1 MVQAL
6 RVEGK
11 ERVMLS
17 ILFLSS
23 LAFDVVLGMIT
34 LGIVCRKV
42 YTFSFVLTPF
52 HTDITDCCIVVM
64 SFKVLQVLDKNA
76 ASVAPLRQQGPQRK
90 EPTDLDKLR
99 HKFLVMILT
108 IESLAGGA
116 VLGIIGV
123 FLIDFLRRRTWI
135 FVAFAIC
142 LAALVEHVMLLLTPS
157 IAKTKKSRAK
167 PTKSSSGAADL
178 SSASSTYCGC

>member
-1 MVQAL
+1 MESYAVRYILSRLCL
-6 RVEGK
+6 R
-11 ERVMLS
+11 
-17 ILFLSS
+17 LFTRIS
-23 LAFDVVLGMIT
+23 LIAVA
-34 LGIVCRKV
+34 
-42 YTFSFVLTPF
+42 Y
-52 HTDITDCCIVVM
+52 IVVV

-90 EPTDLDKLR
+90 ESTDLGKLR

-157 IAKTKKSRAK
+157 IAKTKSRAK
-167 PTKSSSGAADL
+167 TKSSSGAASL

>member
-1 MVQAL
+1 VA
-6 RVEGK
+6 
-11 ERVMLS
+11 
-17 ILFLSS
+17 
-23 LAFDVVLGMIT
+23 
-34 LGIVCRKV
+34 
-42 YTFSFVLTPF
+42 Y
-52 HTDITDCCIVVM
+52 IVVV

-90 EPTDLDKLR
+90 ESTDLGKLR

-157 IAKTKKSRAK
+157 IAKTKSRAK
-167 PTKSSSGAADL
+167 TKSSSGAASL